1 MLTSV
6 AAVPERIQTGAAPGR
21 VLIVT
26 ADIGAGHDLPAR
38 LLADGLREARPGI
51 EVTVVDGLVEM
62 GPVVLAVIRRGSG
75 TILQRL
81 RLLFD
86 LQYWLSAGC
95 PPPRLLISRLSR
107 WVGGPA
113 LLRVVARV
121 APDVVV

>member
-6 AAVPERIQTGAAPGR
+6 AAVPERSLTGAAPGR

-62 GPVVLAVIRRGSG
+62 GPVVLAVIRRGSE

-86 LQYWLSAGC
+86 LQYWLIAGF
-95 PPPRLLISRLSR
+95 PPPPGAVRRFSP
-107 WVGGPA
+107 V
-113 LLRVVARV
+113 
-121 APDVVV
+121 